1 MALPMKEHILLIGS
15 DTDSQQLIA
24 AELEQAGYQITTCAN
39 NAEYERLLVKPIPD
53 LILLNHPFHTSF
65 SKLLIKQLATEYPV
79 LMLLSEESFP
89 EDATYSLN
97 LGVAEFLSKPI
108 DTKELLLA
116 IRRIIDNA
124 LLYMRGDFYTNSAQ
138 IEDSSLLVGGSEEMQ
153 CLFSKIKAVAPT
165 QATVLILG
173 ESGCGKEKVA
183 QEIHRLSDQSSK
195 QLVAVDCC
203 SLQESL
209 FESELFG
216 HERGAFT
223 GATQKKIG
231 LMEHATGGTLFFDEI
246 GEISPAIQAK
256 LLRVLETKRF
266 RRVGG
271 TEDIETDV
279 RILAATNKDLHEMV
293 QRGEFRLDLLYRLNV
308 FVITAPPLRQ
318 RRGDIP
324 ALAEYFLFHLDFSKR
339 ISESAQQCL
348 MNYDWPGN
356 VRELRNVMDRAIILS
371 GNKLKINP
379 EHLGLPS
386 NGVAQSSTG
395 VTLAFDH
402 EPTLAEIEQRYLEIL
417 LVRHEEH
424 RAKIAQVM
432 GIGERT
438 LYRLLALSG
447 KK

>member
-1 MALPMKEHILLIGS
+1 
-15 DTDSQQLIA
+15 
-24 AELEQAGYQITTCAN
+24 
-39 NAEYERLLVKPIPD
+39 
-53 LILLNHPFHTSF
+53 
-65 SKLLIKQLATEYPV
+65 
-79 LMLLSEESFP
+79 
-89 EDATYSLN
+89 
-97 LGVAEFLSKPI
+97 
-108 DTKELLLA
+108 
-116 IRRIIDNA
+116 
-124 LLYMRGDFYTNSAQ
+124 
-138 IEDSSLLVGGSEEMQ
+138 
-153 CLFSKIKAVAPT
+153 
-165 QATVLILG
+165 LILG

-183 QEIHRLSDQSSK
+183 EEIHRLSDQSSK
-195 QLVAVDCC
+195 QLIAVDCC

-231 LMEHATGGTLFFDEI
+231 LMEHASGGTLFFDEI
-246 GEISPAIQAK
+246 GDISRAIQAK

-271 TEDIETDV
+271 TEDIKTDV

-308 FVITAPPLRQ
+308 FVITSPALRE
-318 RRGDIP
+318 RRKDIP
-324 ALAEYFLFHLDFSKR
+324 ALAEYFLFHLGFSKR
-339 ISESAQQCL
+339 ISESALQCL

-386 NGVAQSSTG
+386 NGVDQSSTG

-402 EPTLAEIEQRYLEIL
+402 EPTIAEIERRYLEIL
-417 LVRHEEH
+417 LVRHDEH
-424 RAKIAQVM
+424 RAKVAQVM

>member
-1 MALPMKEHILLIGS
+1 M
-15 DTDSQQLIA
+15 
-24 AELEQAGYQITTCAN
+24 
-39 NAEYERLLVKPIPD
+39 EY
-53 LILLNHPFHTSF
+53 
-65 SKLLIKQLATEYPV
+65 
-79 LMLLSEESFP
+79 
-89 EDATYSLN
+89 
-97 LGVAEFLSKPI
+97 
-108 DTKELLLA
+108 
-116 IRRIIDNA
+116 
-124 LLYMRGDFYTNSAQ
+124 
-138 IEDSSLLVGGSEEMQ
+138 
-153 CLFSKIKAVAPT
+153 
-165 QATVLILG
+165 
-173 ESGCGKEKVA
+173 
-183 QEIHRLSDQSSK
+183 
-195 QLVAVDCC
+195 
-203 SLQESL
+203 
-209 FESELFG
+209 
-216 HERGAFT
+216 
-223 GATQKKIG
+223 
-231 LMEHATGGTLFFDEI
+231 ATGGTLFFDEI

-279 RILAATNKDLHEMV
+279 RILAATNKDLYEMV

-308 FVITAPPLRQ
+308 FVITAPSLRE

-324 ALAEYFLFHLDFSKR
+324 ALAKYFLFQLGFYKR
-339 ISESAQQCL
+339 ISEAAQQYL

-371 GNKLKINP
+371 GNKLKIDP

-386 NGVAQSSTG
+386 NEVAQSSTG
-395 VTLAFDH
+395 VTLAFNH

-417 LVRHEEH
+417 LIRHEEH